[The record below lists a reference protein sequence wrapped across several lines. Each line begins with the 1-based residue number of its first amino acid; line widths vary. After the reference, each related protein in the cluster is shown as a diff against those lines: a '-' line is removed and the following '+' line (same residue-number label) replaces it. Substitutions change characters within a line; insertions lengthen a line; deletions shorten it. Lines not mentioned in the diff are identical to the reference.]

1 MHREHGQGQQNQ
13 DEPRGEAA
21 LVVLVAPVVDGGG
34 GRSGVSESAGA
45 ARRPEDA
52 GGRFAEVAE
61 RGRRGVR
68 RVSAVAVET
77 SLLIANLARLL
88 EGPLL
93 TLLLVGIVAPC
104 LLSAGD
110 GKRSAEENGKIWGKY
125 PFAIVYLTVGLT
137 VDVVALSSLPYARP
151 SDVPSPDWYSH
162 LPPRRSCDPSPPP
175 MLLPPDQV
183 PDGETPPVSSPAN
196 PTSTPSLLGMES
208 SSSFPAS
215 SAP

>member
-1 MHREHGQGQQNQ
+1 MHRERGQGQQDQ
-13 DEPRGEAA
+13 DESRGEAA
-21 LVVLVAPVVDGGG
+21 LFVLVAPVVDGGG

-68 RVSAVAVET
+68 RVAAVAVET

-125 PFAIVYLTVGLT
+125 PFAIVNTISHRGAHRRRRRALVASIRAALGRAVAGL
-137 VDVVALSSLPYARP
+137 VLP
-151 SDVPSPDWYSH
+151 
-162 LPPRRSCDPSPPP
+162 L
-175 MLLPPDQV
+175 
-183 PDGETPPVSSPAN
+183 
-196 PTSTPSLLGMES
+196 
-208 SSSFPAS
+208 AS
-215 SAP
+215 QEVL